1 MNYQSILFKAI
12 PVACSLAFLGPK
24 TAMASPM
31 YIFTK
36 VAQTQPATTQDPA
49 AFVEVGAPVLS
60 EDGTVVFYGLKRP
73 STNVTVTTTGP
84 ETAPLVTTVTVTTQE
99 SALYKRLTN
108 GTLVTLFS
116 SSNFSRTTTYSRL
129 SGANRESKSCRYE
142 PRVSGKNTTV
152 LASCSDSSSSFGGRT
167 YTVNSRN
174 LLLLIDGKPLPSPV
188 ASGSYSQYF
197 GTPLPDTASISGTTV
212 TFDQGGKV
220 YTFNGS
226 QADAKPVEVASGFQP
241 LVDRGNLLF
250 FGVPALY
257 SRINGTLSQV
267 KLPPTPSGSEELR
280 FGACGDIKGER
291 LLFCVGAFAAPGG
304 QFYQA
309 IYTQKDGKQT
319 KLLDNTYNLAA
330 EKRRFGNFTNAL
342 LSSENFGFIEIAQPA
357 VDGSSRSS
365 IYVSSRI
372 QVKPVRVLS
381 TNSSIA
387 TLSGNV
393 PIKNFSVSPQ
403 YLQGKKVVVSVEL
416 ADGGR
421 AIYLGKPQGD

>member
-73 STNVTVTTTGP
+73 STKVTVTTTGS
-84 ETAPLVTTVTVTTQE
+84 LVTTDTVTTQE
-99 SALYKRLTN
+99 SAVYRRLTN
-108 GTLVTLFS
+108 GTIVTVLPGA
-116 SSNFSRTTTYSRL
+116 NFSRVTTYKGL
-129 SGANRESKSCRYE
+129 SGEALDDKTCRYD
-142 PRVSGKNTTV
+142 PRVSGKNTV
-152 LASCSDSSSSFGGRT
+152 IVASCSESTKPPGGRS
-167 YTVNSRN
+167 YSKDSRSV
-174 LLLLIDGKPLPSPV
+174 LLLIDGKPLPNPV
-188 ASGSYSQYF
+188 ASGFTSQYA
-197 GTPLPDTASISGTTV
+197 GTEKPQTASISGTTV
-212 TFDQGGKV
+212 TFDLGGKV

-226 QADAKPVEVASGFQP
+226 QSDAKPVEVASGFQP

-319 KLLDNTYNLAA
+319 KLLDNTYNLVA

-416 ADGGR
+416 AGGGR